1 MIKGLIFDLDGVITD
16 TAIFHYESWKEIADQ
31 FNIDLTETVNEK
43 IKGFPRTET
52 LLKIFEIYDFDY
64 SEFDE
69 SKLEK
74 ICDVKN
80 ETYLNL
86 INSKLNEDY
95 ILFGIKN
102 LLQEAK
108 SMNLKIAL
116 ASSSKNAPLIL
127 DKLKIKSYFDFIAN
141 PSDVKNSKPAPD
153 LYLLAAKGLNLLP
166 SECVGFEDAMIGI
179 QGLNDANIFS
189 VGISLQDDYV
199 KNNSKY
205 FVKDT
210 KELNL
215 KDILDKANN

>member
-1 MIKGLIFDLDGVITD
+1 M
-16 TAIFHYESWKEIADQ
+16 ADQ
-31 FNIDLTETVNEK
+31 YNIDLTETVNEK

-179 QGLNDANIFS
+179 QGLNDADIFS
-189 VGISLQDDYV
+189 VGISLQDYYV
-199 KNNSKY
+199 RNNSKY

-215 KDILDKANN
+215 KDILAKANN